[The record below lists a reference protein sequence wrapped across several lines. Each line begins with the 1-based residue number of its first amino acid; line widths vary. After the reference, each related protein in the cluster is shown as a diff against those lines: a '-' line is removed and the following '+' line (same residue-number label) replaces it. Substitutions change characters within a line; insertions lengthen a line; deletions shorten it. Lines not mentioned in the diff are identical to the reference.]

1 MDFAARIG
9 VNKIVLAI
17 SVARMADALGNSIMF
32 IALPLYVLE
41 LPAPLF
47 ANVPE
52 TVLVGLLISLYG
64 LVFSGLQPLTG
75 ALSDR
80 VRRRKPFIMAGLIL
94 MGVGTLAFML
104 ARQFSHLVLI
114 RLLQGLGV
122 AITVPAAL
130 AIMASSTEKRTRGG
144 SMGVYSALRMVGF
157 AIGPLVGGYLHVYH
171 GFEAVFTVGG
181 GFILLSVLLV
191 HVWVDETE
199 LSQRDMGP
207 APKGLIDR
215 EAFTRE
221 ILALGVA
228 TFLMATAF
236 SLITT
241 LENEFNARLQQTALG
256 FGIAFSALTFSRLLF
271 QVPLGRL
278 SDHVGR
284 KPLIITGLIVMAPAT
299 ALMGYVASTLQLT
312 GLRALQGLASAA
324 IAAPAFALAGDLSK
338 VGGEGQQMSLLAMG
352 FGVGIAVGPMLAG
365 VLAIFAF
372 ELPFLVGGVLS
383 LLGALIV
390 RRYVPETIN
399 GGAVS

>member
-1 MDFAARIG
+1 
-9 VNKIVLAI
+9 
-17 SVARMADALGNSIMF
+17 
-32 IALPLYVLE
+32 
-41 LPAPLF
+41 
-47 ANVPE
+47 
-52 TVLVGLLISLYG
+52 
-64 LVFSGLQPLTG
+64 
-75 ALSDR
+75 
-80 VRRRKPFIMAGLIL
+80 
-94 MGVGTLAFML
+94 
-104 ARQFSHLVLI
+104 
-114 RLLQGLGV
+114 
-122 AITVPAAL
+122 
-130 AIMASSTEKRTRGG
+130 
-144 SMGVYSALRMVGF
+144 
-157 AIGPLVGGYLHVYH
+157 
-171 GFEAVFTVGG
+171 VGG

-207 APKGLIDR
+207 APKRLIDR

-278 SDHVGR
+278 SDHIGR
-284 KPLIITGLIVMAPAT
+284 KPLIIMGLVVLAPAT

-338 VGGEGQQMSLLAMG
+338 VGEGQQMSMLAMG

-365 VLAIFAF
+365 VLAIYAF

-390 RRYVPETIN
+390 RRYVPETVHS
-399 GGAVS
+399 GAVP